1 MAKLQRDAEHDV
13 HARVV
18 RVAQVVHAV
27 NLDDKNVLRVQPVAW
42 PHALKSEPVATILE
56 AAIAV
61 VGLADAEPVLLS
73 EIGLVTVGGNAAT
86 TIFVGVLR
94 LLFGLSLL
102 VVLLLRILLF
112 RLGVLHFLPSVLFL
126 GLRLLRLR
134 LFLLLLG
141 RPVLVF
147 YLLVVLFLLRVCGDT
162 DPESQRENDCADS
175 SNEFHKALPPLSN
188 RNVCCYL
195 RGCSS
200 AFGASF
206 AGGRG
211 AGCA

>member
-102 VVLLLRILLF
+102 VVL
-112 RLGVLHFLPSVLFL
+112 
-126 GLRLLRLR
+126 
-134 LFLLLLG
+134 
-141 RPVLVF
+141 
-147 YLLVVLFLLRVCGDT
+147 FLLRVCGDT